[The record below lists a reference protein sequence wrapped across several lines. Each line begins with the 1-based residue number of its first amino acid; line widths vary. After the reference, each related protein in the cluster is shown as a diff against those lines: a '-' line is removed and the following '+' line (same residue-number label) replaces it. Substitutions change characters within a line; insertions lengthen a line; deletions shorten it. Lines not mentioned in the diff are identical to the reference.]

1 MDGLP
6 RLGLQRPLSDESD
19 NPGITASDAAIVA
32 AQLARVPRDPW
43 RVAARC
49 GHGYPTVIVS
59 PCVLA
64 DGTLFPTY
72 AWLTC
77 PHLSLLLSVLETAGA
92 AAGWAARAVTDA
104 DLAERLVATDIAVR
118 VARVIESG
126 GEDACASVG
135 LAGQKD
141 PLGVKC
147 LHAHVALA
155 LVGIEDPIGVEEL
168 GKIMATCSNMRCASL
183 MA

>member
-1 MDGLP
+1 LNN
-6 RLGLQRPLSDESD
+6 ESE
-19 NPGITASDAAIVA
+19 NRRVVASEAAIVE
-32 AQLARVPRDPW
+32 AQLGRAPRNPW
-43 RVAARC
+43 RVAAKC
-49 GHGYPTVIVS
+49 GHGYPTAIVS
-59 PCVLA
+59 PSVLG

-92 AAGWAARAVTDA
+92 AAGWAARAVTDPQ
-104 DLAERLVATDIAVR
+104 LAEKLVATDIAVR
-118 VARVIESG
+118 VARAIESD

-155 LVGIEDPIGVEEL
+155 IVGIEDPIGVEEL
-168 GKIMATCSNMRCASL
+168 GKIMTTCSSVRCASL
-183 MA
+183 VT

>member
-1 MDGLP
+1 VDRVP
-6 RLGLQRPLSDESD
+6 RLGLRCPLSNDSE
-19 NPGITASDAAIVA
+19 NPRVAPSDAAMVE
-32 AQLARVPRDPW
+32 AQLGRAPREPW

-49 GHGYPTVIVS
+49 DHGYPTVIVS
-59 PCVLA
+59 PSVLA
-64 DGTLFPTY
+64 DDTLFPTY

-92 AAGWAARAVTDA
+92 AAGWAARAVSDPQ
-104 DLAERLVATDIAVR
+104 LAEKLVATDIAVR
-118 VARVIESG
+118 VARTIESG
-126 GEDACASVG
+126 GEDACAPVG

-168 GKIMATCSNMRCASL
+168 GKILTTCSNVSCASL
-183 MA
+183 IA

>member
-1 MDGLP
+1 M
-6 RLGLQRPLSDESD
+6 
-19 NPGITASDAAIVA
+19 
-32 AQLARVPRDPW
+32 
-43 RVAARC
+43 
-49 GHGYPTVIVS
+49 S
-59 PCVLA
+59 PSVLV

-92 AAGWAARAVTDA
+92 AAGWAARAVTDPE
-104 DLAERLVATDIAVR
+104 LAEKLVATDIAVR
-118 VARVIESG
+118 VGRAIESG
-126 GEDACASVG
+126 GEDTCVSVG

-155 LVGIEDPIGVEEL
+155 LVGIDDPIGVEEL
-168 GKIMATCSNMRCASL
+168 GKIMTTCSNVRCASL
-183 MA
+183 VA